1 MAESSTA
8 SNTEQITKTL
18 DPTLL
23 LKDELD
29 QVGRIYNII
38 VEFFTNYDVIRAT
51 QPRELPACAAHQQ
64 DCAFRLSPRHLGE

>member
-1 MAESSTA
+1 MAESNTA

-29 QVGRIYNII
+29 QVSRIYNII
-38 VEFFTNYDVIRAT
+38 VEFFTNYSFQIIHYFYRWLHVR
-51 QPRELPACAAHQQ
+51 R
-64 DCAFRLSPRHLGE
+64 